1 MPHPT
6 LTRAASTEDYGSKRH
21 PEGGYVLKIIAAVD
35 HEEGGY
41 VEVSYE
47 IAEGE
52 RAGYYEWSESFR
64 RYYESNYPGAT
75 QFEKFLTAVEKSNAG
90 FNFDEWARTWDVSAL
105 EGLLV
110 GAVFKK
116 RLYTTEQGNDREA
129 PKLAY
134 TCAADDIRNGK
145 YTVPEPEDNRTVIAT
160 DDGVP
165 F

>member
-1 MPHPT
+1 MPHPK
-6 LTRAASTEDYGSKRH
+6 LTRAASTGDYSDKRH
-21 PEGGYVLKIIAAVD
+21 PAGGFVLKIVAAVD
-35 HEEGGY
+35 HEQEGY
-41 VEVSYE
+41 IEISYE
-47 IAEGE
+47 IAEGDC
-52 RAGYYEWSESFR
+52 AGYYEWSESFR
-64 RYYESNYPGAT
+64 RYYESNYEGAT
-75 QFEKFLTAVEKSNAG
+75 QFEKFLTAVEKSNDG
-90 FNFDEWARTWDVSAL
+90 FDFDSWNWDCSVL

-134 TCAADDIRNGK
+134 CCGADDIRNGNFK
-145 YTVPEPEDNRTVIAT
+145 VPEPEDARVEVPQ